1 MAKFNVTI
9 ASTIYYQAEIEADSI
24 EDIEKDFLGCNLD
37 FTGWDEVE
45 LQSDIHNIYEVK

>member
-24 EDIEKDFLGCNLD
+24 EDIDSNFMACNID

-45 LQSDIHNIYEVK
+45 LESHIHDIYEVK